1 MSEDKPRTGI
11 WDVFRPRSAE
21 SHIVRPADPAVP
33 RGLRIATAY
42 AWRML
47 VIAGAIALLVWLVI
61 QFKLLVIPLLIA
73 ILVTALVSPALSWL
87 LRHRVPRWAAIA
99 ITLVGTLAIVAGLVW
114 LVAWQISRQL
124 ADVQARVVEA
134 IDELRAFLL
143 TLGVSETEINT
154 YIDQGLALLQE
165 QSAALWTGALAL
177 GSTVG
182 HVAAGALL
190 ALFSLICILAD
201 GGSIWRWTV
210 RLFPAEARRAV
221 DVAGRNGWRTVINY
235 ARTQLLVA
243 TIDAVGIG
251 LGAFLLQLPLAIPIA
266 VLVFLGSFVPLVGA
280 ILTGAVAVFIAL
292 VYNGP
297 WIALAMLA
305 VVLAVQQ
312 IEGHILQPLLMG
324 SAVKVHP
331 LAVVMV
337 VAGGSMI
344 AGIPGALF
352 AVPLAAFVNVVAVT
366 LSSGSWRTGSQPHGD
381 LIWDTVPKTIGPARS
396 APRTVPTTD
405 PKPDPAT
412 TDTKTENDTKN
423 GSAE

>member
-1 MSEDKPRTGI
+1 
-11 WDVFRPRSAE
+11 
-21 SHIVRPADPAVP
+21 
-33 RGLRIATAY
+33 
-42 AWRML
+42 ML
-47 VIAGAIALLVWLVI
+47 VIAGAIAVLIWLVI

-73 ILVTALVSPALSWL
+73 ILLTALVYPAMSWL

-99 ITLVGTLAIVAGLVW
+99 VTLIATLAIVAGLVW
-114 LVAWQISRQL
+114 LVAWQISRQFP
-124 ADVQARVVEA
+124 DVRARTGEA

-143 TLGVSETEINT
+143 TLGVSESEINT

-165 QSAALWTGALAL
+165 QSAALWSGALAL

-190 ALFSLICILAD
+190 ALFALICILAD
-201 GGSIWRWTV
+201 GGGIWRWAV
-210 RLFPAEARRAV
+210 HLFPTSARRAV
-221 DVAGRNGWRTVINY
+221 DIAGRNGWQTVVNY
-235 ARTQLLVA
+235 ARTQMLVA

-251 LGAFLLQLPLAIPIA
+251 LGAFLLQVPLAIPIA

-280 ILTGAVAVFIAL
+280 ILTGTVAVFIAL

-312 IEGHILQPLLMG
+312 IEGHVLQPLLMG

-366 LSSGSWRTGSQPHGD
+366 LSSGSWRTGGRPHGD
-381 LIWDTVPKTIGPARS
+381 LIWDTVPKTIGPRAPGPARS
-396 APRTVPTTD
+396 RTGTMLSES
-405 PKPDPAT
+405 
-412 TDTKTENDTKN
+412 DTEPNTEPNTETK